1 MKFENNNKEIIKKI
15 TNRSLKSN
23 KTRNIFVVLAIVLT
37 TFMLACVFTLG
48 ISFNENYQLMNLRDA
63 GTTANTYLN
72 NPSEKQISEIKNL
85 NITDSIGK
93 EITVGNVDSN
103 KLKKNEQNIVLEYID
118 KEAWE
123 KQIKPAVG
131 DIKGSYPEKENEIML
146 SQSVID
152 LLKLK
157 NIELGDKI
165 VLNCNINKKIKSIEF
180 VISGTYTDYSMV
192 KRSNIDKLAYVSND
206 FIKKHN
212 LSLEKNGVL
221 TIDVKDAKKGD
232 AEKILKQN
240 IDLNKNQ
247 SFTYLYEQ
255 SNSQQNA
262 MITSLAMVAII
273 SLFMILSGY
282 LLIYNILYIAI
293 TKDIQFYGMLK
304 TIGASPKQIK
314 RIVKGQGLRL
324 SIIGI
329 PIGIILAIIV
339 SFLVVPAAL
348 EGFSAGT
355 YYEGMMPT
363 QAHFTPIVFIG
374 TILFSLFTVWVS
386 CVKPAKIASKISPT
400 EALNYTGKKSKK
412 QKKNRKSTNGGK
424 LYKMAWYN
432 VFRDK
437 KRAILVFLSLFVGIM
452 TFLSVNTFISSLSLE
467 NYISEYYPHDF
478 EMVDT
483 NESSSDEIDKKIDE
497 IKDMDGV
504 TSVNAIKFAR
514 LNLGFNKNILMPSL
528 ENSYKTYSD
537 PDTYK
542 KQLNKYIDQIKK
554 NPDKLKTLVAF
565 LDKDDIEKINK
576 IEGGKIDIKAFN
588 EGKLVLVDGFFYNG
602 DKNYDFSNEKLTLK
616 NNKKDKQV
624 TANVQLISDGEKV
637 VKFSGDNEVGIPYV
651 YMSKSLINNFTSNK
665 MTDWITVDCKKEYS
679 KYIKKKLDSMQKE
692 GYIDAKMDASEN
704 FTQSKI
710 MMNVVGGGI
719 AIIFIFIG
727 LLNFINVMITNVST
741 RLRELAIM
749 ESIGMTKKQIK
760 KMLTYEGLY
769 YAGITLGMIFTLG
782 LGIIYV
788 IAEMTQN
795 LADYAKFI
803 FPTNQL
809 IFLVIVITLVCSI
822 TPGIVYKFSSKQSV
836 IDRLREIN
844 K

>member
-1 MKFENNNKEIIKKI
+1 MKFENNNKEIIKRI

-23 KTRNIFVVLAIVLT
+23 KTRNIFVVIAIVLT

-72 NPSEKQISEIKNL
+72 NPTEKQISEIKNL

-123 KQIKPAVG
+123 KQIKPTVG

-146 SQSVID
+146 SQSVIN

-157 NIELGDKI
+157 NIEPGDKI

-192 KRSNIDKLAYVSND
+192 KRTSVNKLAYVSND
-206 FIKKHN
+206 FIQKHN

-221 TIDVKDAKKGD
+221 TIDLKDAKKGD

-363 QAHFTPIVFIG
+363 
-374 TILFSLFTVWVS
+374 
-386 CVKPAKIASKISPT
+386 

-412 QKKNRKSTNGGK
+412 QKKNRKSTKGGK

-478 EMVDT
+478 EIVDT
-483 NESSSDEIDKKIDE
+483 KESSSDEIDKKIDE
-497 IKDMDGV
+497 IKDIDGV

-528 ENSYKTYSD
+528 ENAYKTYSD

-576 IEGGKIDIKAFN
+576 IEGGKIDVKAFN
-588 EGKLVLVDGFFYNG
+588 EGKLVLVDGFFYDG

-637 VKFSGDNEVGIPYV
+637 IKFSGDNEVGIPYV
-651 YMSKSLINNFTSNK
+651 YMSKSLINNLKNDK

-679 KYIKKKLDSMQKE
+679 KYIKKKLKSMQKE

-727 LLNFINVMITNVST
+727 LLNFINVMVTNVST

-749 ESIGMTKKQIK
+749 ESVGMTKKQIK

-788 IAEMTQN
+788 IADMTQN

-803 FPTNQL
+803 FPTSQL

>member
-23 KTRNIFVVLAIVLT
+23 KTRNIFVVIAIVLT
-37 TFMLACVFTLG
+37 TFMLTCVFTLG

-63 GTTANTYLN
+63 GTTVNTYLN
-72 NPSEKQISEIKNL
+72 NPTEKQISKIKNL
-85 NITDSIGK
+85 NITDSIGR
-93 EITVGNVDSN
+93 EISVGNVDSN
-103 KLKKNEQNIVLEYID
+103 KLKKNEQNIELEYID
-118 KEAWE
+118 NEAWE

-131 DIKGSYPEKENEIML
+131 DIKGNYPNKENEIML

-157 NIELGDKI
+157 NIDPGDKI
-165 VLNCNINKKIKSIEF
+165 ILNCNINKKIEQIEF

-192 KRSNIDKLAYVSND
+192 KKSNIDKLAYVSND
-206 FIKKHN
+206 FIQKHN
-212 LSLEKNGVL
+212 LSLEKNGML
-221 TIDVKDAKKGD
+221 TIDVKDAEKD
-232 AEKILKQN
+232 SAAEVLKQN
-240 IDLNKNQ
+240 INLNKNQ
-247 SFTYLYEQ
+247 SFTYLYTQ

-262 MITSLAMVAII
+262 MITSFAMVGII

-282 LLIYNILYIAI
+282 LLIYNILYIAV

-314 RIVKGQGLRL
+314 KIVKGQGLKL

-339 SFLVVPAAL
+339 SFLIVPTAL
-348 EGFSAGT
+348 KGFSAGT

-412 QKKNRKSTNGGK
+412 QKKNRKSTKGGK

-478 EMVDT
+478 EMIDT
-483 NESSSDEIDKKIDE
+483 KESSSDEIDKKIDE
-497 IKDMDGV
+497 IKDIDGV

-528 ENSYKTYSD
+528 EMHTKH
-537 PDTYK
+537 
-542 KQLNKYIDQIKK
+542 IQIQ
-554 NPDKLKTLVAF
+554 
-565 LDKDDIEKINK
+565 I
-576 IEGGKIDIKAFN
+576 
-588 EGKLVLVDGFFYNG
+588 
-602 DKNYDFSNEKLTLK
+602 LTR
-616 NNKKDKQV
+616 NN
-624 TANVQLISDGEKV
+624 
-637 VKFSGDNEVGIPYV
+637 
-651 YMSKSLINNFTSNK
+651 
-665 MTDWITVDCKKEYS
+665 
-679 KYIKKKLDSMQKE
+679 
-692 GYIDAKMDASEN
+692 
-704 FTQSKI
+704 
-710 MMNVVGGGI
+710 
-719 AIIFIFIG
+719 
-727 LLNFINVMITNVST
+727 
-741 RLRELAIM
+741 
-749 ESIGMTKKQIK
+749 
-760 KMLTYEGLY
+760 
-769 YAGITLGMIFTLG
+769 
-782 LGIIYV
+782 
-788 IAEMTQN
+788 
-795 LADYAKFI
+795 
-803 FPTNQL
+803 
-809 IFLVIVITLVCSI
+809 
-822 TPGIVYKFSSKQSV
+822 
-836 IDRLREIN
+836 
-844 K
+844 

>member
-157 NIELGDKI
+157 NIEPGDKI

-206 FIKKHN
+206 FIQKQN

-262 MITSLAMVAII
+262 MIPSLAMVAII
-273 SLFMILSGY
+273 SLFWILGGYLVIYKILS
-282 LLIYNILYIAI
+282 IAI

-329 PIGIILAIIV
+329 PIGIILEIIV

-412 QKKNRKSTNGGK
+412 QKKNRKCKNQG
-424 LYKMAWYN
+424 
-432 VFRDK
+432 
-437 KRAILVFLSLFVGIM
+437 ILL
-452 TFLSVNTFISSLSLE
+452 TQ
-467 NYISEYYPHDF
+467 F
-478 EMVDT
+478 E
-483 NESSSDEIDKKIDE
+483 
-497 IKDMDGV
+497 
-504 TSVNAIKFAR
+504 
-514 LNLGFNKNILMPSL
+514 
-528 ENSYKTYSD
+528 
-537 PDTYK
+537 
-542 KQLNKYIDQIKK
+542 
-554 NPDKLKTLVAF
+554 LK
-565 LDKDDIEKINK
+565 
-576 IEGGKIDIKAFN
+576 
-588 EGKLVLVDGFFYNG
+588 
-602 DKNYDFSNEKLTLK
+602 
-616 NNKKDKQV
+616 
-624 TANVQLISDGEKV
+624 
-637 VKFSGDNEVGIPYV
+637 
-651 YMSKSLINNFTSNK
+651 
-665 MTDWITVDCKKEYS
+665 
-679 KYIKKKLDSMQKE
+679 
-692 GYIDAKMDASEN
+692 
-704 FTQSKI
+704 
-710 MMNVVGGGI
+710 
-719 AIIFIFIG
+719 
-727 LLNFINVMITNVST
+727 
-741 RLRELAIM
+741 
-749 ESIGMTKKQIK
+749 
-760 KMLTYEGLY
+760 
-769 YAGITLGMIFTLG
+769 
-782 LGIIYV
+782 
-788 IAEMTQN
+788 
-795 LADYAKFI
+795 
-803 FPTNQL
+803 
-809 IFLVIVITLVCSI
+809 
-822 TPGIVYKFSSKQSV
+822 
-836 IDRLREIN
+836 
-844 K
+844 